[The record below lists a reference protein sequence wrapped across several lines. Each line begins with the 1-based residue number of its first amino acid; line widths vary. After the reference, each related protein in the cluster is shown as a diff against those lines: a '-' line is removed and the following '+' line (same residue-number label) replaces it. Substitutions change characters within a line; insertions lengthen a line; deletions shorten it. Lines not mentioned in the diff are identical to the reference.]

1 MSTIAQWWGLLCRVL
16 GLLLKTC
23 LSLMKNAFKVL
34 AKGVLMLLGIT
45 VVALAIGSC
54 FKQTNKQ
61 TKTKQKQM

>member
-1 MSTIAQWWGLLCRVL
+1 
-16 GLLLKTC
+16 
-23 LSLMKNAFKVL
+23 MKNALKVL

-61 TKTKQKQM
+61 KQMKNKYSWV